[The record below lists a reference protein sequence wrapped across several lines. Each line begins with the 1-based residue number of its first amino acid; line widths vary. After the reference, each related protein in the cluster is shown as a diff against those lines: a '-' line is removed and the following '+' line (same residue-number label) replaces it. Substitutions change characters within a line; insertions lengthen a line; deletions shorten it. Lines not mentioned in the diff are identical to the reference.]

1 MGSVSKETACINCG
15 RCVKACPMM
24 LMPTTLFKAYERR
37 DIEAL
42 KKLNVTLCMECGS
55 CSYVCPAKKQL
66 SFMNRLAKQLVA
78 EGGKKQ

>member
-1 MGSVSKETACINCG
+1 
-15 RCVKACPMM
+15 
-24 LMPTTLFKAYERR
+24 
-37 DIEAL
+37 L

-78 EGGKKQ
+78 EGGKK